1 MAKYVVTKWLIG
13 LSSVAAFTGFIG
25 LSKQTDIIQ
34 SSSPSQISSVAPE
47 AYKQEEAG
55 ETYVVK
61 KSKRTHK
68 DDDYKKE
75 KDYKKK
81 KDDHH
86 DHDDDD
92 DDDEK
97 EERMYK
103 RWKNELSDNKAVL
116 QSEQVSQSGKPKKE
130 ISARSRAS

>member
-61 KSKRTHK
+61 KSKRAHK

-75 KDYKKK
+75 KD
-81 KDDHH
+81 DHH
-86 DHDDDD
+86 DHDD

>member
-75 KDYKKK
+75 KD
-81 KDDHH
+81 DHY
-86 DHDDDD
+86 DHDD

-103 RWKNELSDNKAVL
+103 RWKKELSDNKAVL